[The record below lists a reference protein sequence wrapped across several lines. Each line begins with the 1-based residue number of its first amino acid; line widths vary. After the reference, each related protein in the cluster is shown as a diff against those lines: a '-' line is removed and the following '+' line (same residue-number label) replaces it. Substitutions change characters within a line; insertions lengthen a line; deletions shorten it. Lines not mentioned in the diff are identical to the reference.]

1 MYKDQPRLMGQSEY
15 VIPLIF
21 LPEGRDANLM
31 GLEYCILNYFSSG
44 ATAPNG
50 PGSPHSRGF

>member
-1 MYKDQPRLMGQSEY
+1 VGQSGY
-15 VIPLIF
+15 VITLIF

-31 GLEYCILNYFSSG
+31 GLEYCILNYFSFG

-50 PGSPHSRGF
+50 PGPLHSLGF